1 MKKIILIITLS
12 SMANCKVVPKDDGF
26 QNIIPNDPAVGRAS
40 ITCLQRPMNHQP
52 IPAQLGKRDQRTLE
66 MTDQN
71 DCMESEMRKVA
82 LKNVDSK
89 KNIKLDINLNKES
102 ENDPIVIKSDKS
114 DDFDLEKLEKLIKKK
129 DQDKDKE

>member
-1 MKKIILIITLS
+1 MKKILLTITLS
-12 SMANCKVVPKDDGF
+12 SLASCKVVPKDDGF

-52 IPAQLGKRDQRTLE
+52 IPAQLGKRDQRTIE
-66 MTDQN
+66 VTDQN

-82 LKNVDSK
+82 LKNVD
-89 KNIKLDINLNKES
+89 INLNKKS
-102 ENDPIVIKSDKS
+102 ENDPIEIESDKS

-129 DQDKDKE
+129 GQDEE

>member
-1 MKKIILIITLS
+1 MKKILLTITLS
-12 SMANCKVVPKDDGF
+12 SLASCKVVPKDDGF

-52 IPAQLGKRDQRTLE
+52 IPAQLGKRDQRTIE
-66 MTDQN
+66 VTDQN

-89 KNIKLDINLNKES
+89 KNIKLDINLNKKS
-102 ENDPIVIKSDKS
+102 ENDPIEIKSDKS
-114 DDFDLEKLEKLIKKK
+114 DDFDLVKLEKLIKKK
-129 DQDKDKE
+129 GQDEE

>member
-1 MKKIILIITLS
+1 MKKILLTITLS
-12 SMANCKVVPKDDGF
+12 SLASCKVVPKDDGF

-52 IPAQLGKRDQRTLE
+52 IPAQLGKRDQRTIE
-66 MTDQN
+66 VTDQN

-89 KNIKLDINLNKES
+89 KNIKFCLLYTSPSPRDATLS
-102 ENDPIVIKSDKS
+102 RMPSS
-114 DDFDLEKLEKLIKKK
+114 A
-129 DQDKDKE
+129 

>member
-1 MKKIILIITLS
+1 MKKILLTITLS
-12 SMANCKVVPKDDGF
+12 SLASCKVVPKDDGF
-26 QNIIPNDPAVGRAS
+26 QNIIPIDPAVGRAS

-52 IPAQLGKRDQRTLE
+52 IPAQLGKRDQRTIE
-66 MTDQN
+66 VTDQN

-89 KNIKLDINLNKES
+89 KNIKLDI
-102 ENDPIVIKSDKS
+102 VIKSDKS

-129 DQDKDKE
+129 GQDEE

>member
-1 MKKIILIITLS
+1 MKKILLTITLS
-12 SMANCKVVPKDDGF
+12 SLASCKVVPKDDGF
-26 QNIIPNDPAVGRAS
+26 QNIIPIDPAVGRAS

-52 IPAQLGKRDQRTLE
+52 IPAQLGKRDQRTVE

-89 KNIKLDINLNKES
+89 KNIKS

-129 DQDKDKE
+129 GQDEE

>member
-1 MKKIILIITLS
+1 MKKILLTITLS
-12 SMANCKVVPKDDGF
+12 SLASCKVVPKDDGF
-26 QNIIPNDPAVGRAS
+26 QNIIPIDPAVGRAS

-52 IPAQLGKRDQRTLE
+52 IPAQLGKRDQRTVE

-89 KNIKLDINLNKES
+89 KNIKLDEIVNES
-102 ENDPIVIKSDKS
+102 IRVEFCS
-114 DDFDLEKLEKLIKKK
+114 
-129 DQDKDKE
+129 

>member
-1 MKKIILIITLS
+1 MKKILLTITLS
-12 SMANCKVVPKDDGF
+12 SLASCKVVPKDDGF
-26 QNIIPNDPAVGRAS
+26 QNIISNDPAVGRAS
-40 ITCLQRPMNHQP
+40 IICLQRPMNHQL
-52 IPAQLGKRDQRTLE
+52 IPAQLGKRDQRTIE
-66 MTDQN
+66 VTDKN

-89 KNIKLDINLNKES
+89 KNIKLDINLNKKS

-129 DQDKDKE
+129 GQDEE

>member
-1 MKKIILIITLS
+1 MKKILLTITLS
-12 SMANCKVVPKDDGF
+12 SLASCKVVPKDDGF

-52 IPAQLGKRDQRTLE
+52 IPAQLGKRDQRTIE
-66 MTDQN
+66 VTDQN

-89 KNIKLDINLNKES
+89 KNIKLDINLN
-102 ENDPIVIKSDKS
+102 
-114 DDFDLEKLEKLIKKK
+114 LLIPK
-129 DQDKDKE
+129 